1 MGVPED
7 LAKGDWQR
15 SHGL

>member
-1 MGVPED
+1 MGVPEN